1 MGAECVKTTSKPKGT
16 ELMRPT
22 LDSLFLLDSKE
33 KLKFGVKISN
43 ISLNCFS
50 EVILQ

>member
-1 MGAECVKTTSKPKGT
+1 MGAECMKSTSKPRGT
-16 ELMRPT
+16 ELMKPS
-22 LDSLFLLDSKE
+22 LDNLFLTDLKE

-50 EVILQ
+50 EVFMW